1 MFVTRVCEGHLGWA
15 RQTPERCQHHE
26 IAQGHTF
33 AHIKTAPLLYKQVLH
48 QQPFQQT
55 KGDNHTTFQT
65 MKVRNESIE
74 QGLEFFKT
82 DLHRELPPVTAAYGS
97 SGRVT
102 PMATAGPKKPYL
114 KASTIAPSKKNR
126 QLMRQVSALGMEDP
140 VFGTTEDGPKHPSNI
155 FDDMSLGDVPEDM
168 RDLVSIASDPTADV
182 AGGIDQQAYHRS
194 LGCLRRQSILEDTEA
209 SGSEASLGLGAAA
222 AAAPARL
229 GAELLLEFEG
239 DNKSSEE
246 SSASPPA
253 GKSQMVYPPEFPE
266 VPEELLEKLNASIN
280 SLPSLTLEDAMSG
293 LPPSSPQSQRKLTV
307 REEEDNVK
315 EKLNRSKQ
323 SIVSVTSKTSRMTE
337 TERSERDESI
347 ARMAKRLVCP
357 RPNKHK
363 HHHFG
368 SQSASSLKYKHQYDA
383 PRAPQ
388 RQPTTDE
395 DMLHVYSRA
404 MQKEFPMKGSNN
416 SAATPPVPAKNFTPS
431 ALGRGDSIYQPIE
444 KDSFAEWN
452 GTVRGVTALNSSLLV
467 AQPENMHIPPS
478 QPGIKGDEP
487 LAKSR
492 AMPNIS
498 NLFPVDGAAV
508 SKRSRARRAA
518 KAAKSSSDSSADDSL
533 RRRRQCGDT
542 TVSEM
547 TPCTGMDT
555 TTSVRA
561 VRTQHTN
568 SVFSMNS

>member
-1 MFVTRVCEGHLGWA
+1 M
-15 RQTPERCQHHE
+15 
-26 IAQGHTF
+26 
-33 AHIKTAPLLYKQVLH
+33 
-48 QQPFQQT
+48 
-55 KGDNHTTFQT
+55 
-65 MKVRNESIE
+65 
-74 QGLEFFKT
+74 

-97 SGRVT
+97 SERVT
-102 PMATAGPKKPYL
+102 PIAAAGPKKPYL
-114 KASTIAPSKKNR
+114 RASTIAPSKKNR

-155 FDDMSLGDVPEDM
+155 FDDMSLGDVPQDM

-182 AGGIDQQAYHRS
+182 GGGIDQQAYHRS
-194 LGCLRRQSILEDTEA
+194 LGSLRRQSILEDTEA
-209 SGSEASLGLGAAA
+209 SASEDSLGLGAAA
-222 AAAPARL
+222 AAAPARY

-253 GKSQMVYPPEFPE
+253 GKTQMVYPPEFPE

-293 LPPSSPQSQRKLTV
+293 LPPASPQSQRKSMV
-307 REEEDNVK
+307 REEEKDNVK

-323 SIVSVTSKTSRMTE
+323 SLVSVTSKTSRMTE
-337 TERSERDESI
+337 TERSERSERDESI

-357 RPNKHK
+357 RPNKHR
-363 HHHFG
+363 HFHFG
-368 SQSASSLKYKHQYDA
+368 SQSASSLKYKHQNDA

-404 MQKEFPMKGSNN
+404 MQKEFPMKGSHN
-416 SAATPPVPAKNFTPS
+416 SAAAPPVPAKNFTPS

-444 KDSFAEWN
+444 KDSFTEWDCK
-452 GTVRGVTALNSSLLV
+452 VRGVTALNSSLLV

-508 SKRSRARRAA
+508 SKRSRAARRAA
-518 KAAKSSSDSSADDSL
+518 KAAKELSDSSSADDL
-533 RRRRQCGDT
+533 RRRRQSGDT
-542 TVSEM
+542 TVSEI
-547 TPCTGMDT
+547 TPGTGVD